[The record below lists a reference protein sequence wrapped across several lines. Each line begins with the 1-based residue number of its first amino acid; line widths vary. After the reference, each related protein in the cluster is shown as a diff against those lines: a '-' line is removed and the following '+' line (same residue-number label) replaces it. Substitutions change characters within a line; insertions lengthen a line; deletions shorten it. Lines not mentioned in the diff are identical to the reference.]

1 MKSRDR
7 LLKILA
13 GAAALIIV
21 VYFGAELYGLTANSY
36 NTQTAYVQT
45 VLETVDAEMYVI
57 RDETILTSNGSGITV
72 QLAENGERVS
82 RGSSIAAVFAD
93 EATAKNYV
101 EAQSLKKKLEVYE
114 SIDNHIMLANVDMEK
129 LSGEINADFMNI
141 IDAAYNND
149 YSELEDTKLSF
160 SEKLSKRQISLEQSV
175 DCTDKIA
182 SLNQRIGSLEGAAKV
197 SSIITAEASGYYVGL
212 ADGYEYVLTADS
224 IDSITT
230 DMLSRALSAEKGAV
244 PENAIGKIING
255 YNWYVATVIDSGKA
269 VGFTKGKSVKL
280 VLGESDDMT
289 VGTTVYSTEAV
300 EGNKTLVV
308 FKCSLMNDKLASLR
322 KVSGKVVINEHTG
335 LKISRDALRFDAEG
349 NQGVYVR
356 RANIVNFRSVNIL
369 YSDEKF
375 FVAADSENVELKYAH
390 LELYDEV
397 IISGKDL
404 SDGMV
409 IG

>member
-149 YSELEDTKLSF
+149 YSGLEDAKLSF

-375 FVAADSENVELKYAH
+375 FVAADSEDVELKYAH

>member
-149 YSELEDTKLSF
+149 YSKLEDTKLSF

-335 LKISRDALRFDAEG
+335 LKISSDALRFDAEG

-375 FVAADSENVELKYAH
+375 FVAADSEDVELKYAH